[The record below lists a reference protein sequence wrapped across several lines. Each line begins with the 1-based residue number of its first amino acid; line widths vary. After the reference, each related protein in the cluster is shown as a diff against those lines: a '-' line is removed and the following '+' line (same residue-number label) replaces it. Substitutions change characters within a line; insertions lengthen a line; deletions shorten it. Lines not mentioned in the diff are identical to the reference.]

1 MPPRTQVL
9 PNVNNTIHLMIQ
21 RLSLSFCCKVCD
33 INMFKKVH
41 ALNIWST
48 VKTMSHIFNY
58 FFVEFKFKKKNTFL
72 KTIMDFSLNKSI
84 VFDKKNSKKNEK
96 EFL

>member
-48 VKTMSHIFNY
+48 VKTMSHSFNY
-58 FFVEFKFKKKNTFL
+58 FFVEFKFKKKKYIF
-72 KTIMDFSLNKSI
+72 
-84 VFDKKNSKKNEK
+84 KNYNG
-96 EFL
+96 F